1 MLSLMKGIY
10 PNSFHWGMLSN
21 NWSANK
27 MNSSCEMKS
36 TGHEFLN
43 THYKNHSRYIIPS
56 KTNHNHQRDQHGYQ
70 RNQKKKKNHQEHVW
84 QKILGAKKIW
94 QFQEINLIR

>member
-1 MLSLMKGIY
+1 MKGIY

-36 TGHEFLN
+36 SGHEFLN
-43 THYKNHSRYIIPS
+43 THYKNHSRYIIFPS
-56 KTNHNHQRDQHGYQ
+56 RPTIIVKELNMGIKEKQPT
-70 RNQKKKKNHQEHVW
+70 KKNSRTHMAENFMGQEN
-84 QKILGAKKIW
+84 QGI
-94 QFQEINLIR
+94 